1 MLHSTIVNAL
11 YFSIKIAEPLNV
23 VSKSTGLSVL
33 WQCVLIISCIAES
46 EEDMELANTSGS
58 MLEISDNFAKKE
70 KKSGSFVR

>member
-11 YFSIKIAEPLNV
+11 YFSIKIAVPLS
-23 VSKSTGLSVL
+23 SKSTSLSFL
-33 WQCVLIISCIAES
+33 WQCVLIIFCIAES

-70 KKSGSFVR
+70 KKSGSFIR